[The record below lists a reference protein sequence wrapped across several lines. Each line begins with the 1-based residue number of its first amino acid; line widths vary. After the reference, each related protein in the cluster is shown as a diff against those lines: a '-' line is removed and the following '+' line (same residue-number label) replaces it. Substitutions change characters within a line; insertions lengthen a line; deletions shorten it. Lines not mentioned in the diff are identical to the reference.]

1 MVYLMNLKAKITLY
15 VSFLLLIVIV
25 AVSYNIFVTQ
35 KKILTHQISENRTR
49 AFKSFVSMCNE
60 AVKVKDDGQ
69 VNNAVELL
77 VSTYKPS
84 VVYAGYINSNNVVMF
99 ASRDEDRNIDSVLK
113 TRIKKTNKDYIE
125 VYSSLTGEQ
134 ICEFATPFFF
144 NGENVGTFVVGFS
157 QNNMKEEIDNGISI
171 MLHKIKI
178 IVIVTMIIGL
188 ILSYFLGYSFAKP
201 IKMLTNAAEQI
212 SKGNLDVEIKVNRK
226 DEIGKLS
233 NTFNNMAKQ
242 IKELDSM
249 KDSFVSSVSHELRSP
264 LSAIDGYCD
273 LLIECVN
280 NNYSKEQELKGLQI
294 IKQAT
299 VRLTNFINNIL
310 DLAKMKANK
319 LEVKKVDADIA
330 PIIDEI
336 VTLYQPLATQQ
347 KKRVYSEINGKIPK
361 INIDVEKIKQVITNL
376 VSNAMKFTKENG
388 SVGVKAFPNS
398 NGYGDDYIEIWV
410 QDDGVGIPKQQV
422 DLVFQK
428 FYQVHDG
435 EFKRPKGTGLGL
447 TIVFEMI
454 KLHKGYVWAESD
466 LGKGTTFKF
475 ALPK

>member
-1 MVYLMNLKAKITLY
+1 MNLRAKFTLY

-25 AVSYNIFVTQ
+25 AVSYNIFTTQ
-35 KKILTHQISENRTR
+35 KKFLTQQISENRTK
-49 AFKSFVSMCNE
+49 AFQSFVSMCNE
-60 AVKVKDDGQ
+60 AIKVKDDNQ
-69 VNNAVELL
+69 VDNAVKLL

-84 VVYAGYINSNNVVMF
+84 VVYAGYINSDNLVMF
-99 ASRDEDRNIDSVLK
+99 SSRDEDRNIDSVLK

-125 VYSSLTGEQ
+125 TYSSLTSEQ

-157 QNNMKEEIDNGISI
+157 QDIMKKQIDDAISM
-171 MLHKIKI
+171 MLSKIKTV
-178 IVIVTMIIGL
+178 VIVAMIFG
-188 ILSYFLGYSFAKP
+188 ILLAYFLGYSFTKP

-212 SKGNLDVEIKVNRK
+212 TKGNLDVEIKVNRK

-233 NTFNNMAKQ
+233 TTFNNMAKQ

-249 KDSFVSSVSHELRSP
+249 KNSFVSSVSHELRSP

-273 LLIECVN
+273 LLIECVDK
-280 NNYSKEQELKGLQI
+280 NYSKEQELKGLKI

-319 LEVKKVDADIA
+319 LEVKIVSADVGPLIE
-330 PIIDEI
+330 EI
-336 VTLYQPLATQQ
+336 VSLYQPLATQQ
-347 KKRVYSEINGKIPK
+347 KKRIYAEINGNIPK
-361 INIDVEKIKQVITNL
+361 VNIDVEKIKQVITNL

-398 NGYGDDYIEIWV
+398 GGYGNEYIEIWV

-428 FYQVHDG
+428 FYQVQAG

-475 ALPK
+475 VLPK

>member
-1 MVYLMNLKAKITLY
+1 MNLRAKFTLY

-25 AVSYNIFVTQ
+25 AVSYNIFTTQ
-35 KKILTHQISENRTR
+35 KKFLTQQISENRTK
-49 AFKSFVSMCNE
+49 AFQSFVSMCNE
-60 AVKVKDDGQ
+60 AIKVKDDIQ
-69 VNNAVELL
+69 VNNAVKLL
-77 VSTYKPS
+77 VSTYNPS
-84 VVYAGYINSNNVVMF
+84 VVYAGYINSNGVVMYS
-99 ASRDEDRNIDSVLK
+99 SRDEDRNMDSVLK
-113 TRIKKTNKDYIE
+113 SRIKKTSKNYIE
-125 VYSSLTGEQ
+125 TYSSLTGEQ

-144 NGENVGTFVVGFS
+144 NGKNVGTFVVGFS
-157 QNNMKEEIDNGISI
+157 QDNMKKQIDEGISF
-171 MLHKIKI
+171 MLSKIKI
-178 IVIVTMIIGL
+178 VVLVTMFFGIL
-188 ILSYFLGYSFAKP
+188 LSYLLGYSFGRP
-201 IKMLTNAAEQI
+201 IKILTNAAEQI
-212 SKGNLDVEIKVNRK
+212 AKGNLDVEIKVNRK

-233 NTFNNMAKQ
+233 TTFNDMAKQ

-273 LLIECVN
+273 LLIECVDK
-280 NNYSKEQELKGLQI
+280 NYSKEQELKGLKI

-319 LEVKKVDADIA
+319 LEVKKTESEIG
-330 PIIDEI
+330 PIIEEI
-336 VTLYQPLATQQ
+336 VALYQPLAEQQ
-347 KKRVYSEINGKIPK
+347 KKKVYFEINGDIPK
-361 INIDVEKIKQVITNL
+361 VNMDTERIKQVITNL

-398 NGYGDDYIEIWV
+398 AGYGNEYIEVWV

-428 FYQVHDG
+428 FYQVKDG
-435 EFKRPKGTGLGL
+435 EFKKPKGTGLGL
-447 TIVFEMI
+447 TIVYEMI
-454 KLHKGYVWAESD
+454 KLHNGYVWAESD

-475 ALPK
+475 VLPK

>member
-1 MVYLMNLKAKITLY
+1 MNLKAKITLY
-15 VSFLLLIVIV
+15 VSFLLLVVIV

-35 KKILTHQISENRTR
+35 KKILTQQISENRIK
-49 AFKSFVSMCNE
+49 AFTSFVSMCNE
-60 AVKVKDDGQ
+60 AIKVKDYSQ
-69 VNNAVELL
+69 VDNAVKLL

-84 VVYAGYINSNNVVMF
+84 VVYAGYINSNNSVMY
-99 ASRDEDRNIDSVLK
+99 ASRDEDRNMDSVLK
-113 TRIKKTNKDYIE
+113 MRIKKTNKDYIE

-144 NGENVGTFVVGFS
+144 DGENVGTFIVGFS
-157 QNNMKEEIDNGISI
+157 QDNMKEEIDNGISM

-178 IVIVTMIIGL
+178 IVIVTMIFGL
-188 ILSYFLGYSFAKP
+188 LLSYFLGYSFAKP

-347 KKRVYSEINGKIPK
+347 KKRVYSEIADGIPK
-361 INIDVEKIKQVITNL
+361 INIDIEKMKQVITNL

-388 SVGVKAFPNS
+388 NVGVKAFPVS

-422 DLVFQK
+422 DMVFQK

-447 TIVFEMI
+447 TIVFEMV

-466 LGKGTTFKF
+466 LGKGTTFKI

>member
-1 MVYLMNLKAKITLY
+1 MNLKAKITLY
-15 VSFLLLIVIV
+15 VSFLLLVVII

-35 KKILTHQISENRTR
+35 KKILTHQITENRTR

-60 AVKVKDDGQ
+60 AIKVKDDIQ
-69 VNNAVELL
+69 VNNAVNLL

-84 VVYAGYINSNNVVMF
+84 VVYAGYINSNNAVMY
-99 ASRDEDRNIDSVLK
+99 ASRDEDRNMDSVLR
-113 TRIKKTNKDYIE
+113 TRIKKANKDDIE
-125 VYSSLTGEQ
+125 VYFSLTGEQ
-134 ICEFATPFFF
+134 ICEFVTPFFF
-144 NGENVGTFVVGFS
+144 DGENVGTFVVGFS
-157 QNNMKEEIDNGISI
+157 QDNMKAEINNAISL
-171 MLHKIKI
+171 MLYKIRI
-178 IVIVTMIIGL
+178 IVIITMIFGL
-188 ILSYFLGYSFAKP
+188 LLSYLLGYSFTKP
-201 IKMLTNAAEQI
+201 IKMLTGAAEQI
-212 SKGNLDVEIKVNRK
+212 TKGNLDVEIKVNRK

-233 NTFNNMAKQ
+233 DTFNNMAKQ

-280 NNYSKEQELKGLQI
+280 NNYSKEQELKGLKI

-319 LEVKKVDADIA
+319 LEVKKVDAEIS

-336 VTLYQPLATQQ
+336 VTLYQPLAAQQ
-347 KKRVYSEINGKIPK
+347 HKRVYAEIADGIPK
-361 INIDVEKIKQVITNL
+361 INIDIEKIKQVITNL

-388 SVGVKAFPNS
+388 NVGVKAFPVS

-422 DLVFQK
+422 DMVFQK

-447 TIVFEMI
+447 TIVFEMV

-466 LGKGTTFKF
+466 LGKGTTFKI

>member
-1 MVYLMNLKAKITLY
+1 MNLRTKLTLY
-15 VSFLLLIVIV
+15 VSSLLIVVIV

-35 KKILTHQISENRTR
+35 KKILTHQISENRTK
-49 AFKSFVSMCNE
+49 AFQSFVSMCNE
-60 AVKVKDDGQ
+60 AIKVKDDIQ
-69 VNNAVELL
+69 VNNAVKLL
-77 VSTYKPS
+77 VSTYNPS
-84 VVYAGYINSNNVVMF
+84 SNGVVMYS
-99 ASRDEDRNIDSVLK
+99 SRDEDRNMDSVLK
-113 TRIKKTNKDYIE
+113 SRIKKTSKNYIE
-125 VYSSLTGEQ
+125 TYSSLTGEQ

-144 NGENVGTFVVGFS
+144 NGKNVGTFVVGFS
-157 QNNMKEEIDNGISI
+157 QDNMKKQIDEGISF
-171 MLHKIKI
+171 MLSKIKI
-178 IVIVTMIIGL
+178 VVLVTMFFGIL
-188 ILSYFLGYSFAKP
+188 LSYLLGYSFGRP
-201 IKMLTNAAEQI
+201 IKILTNAAEQI
-212 SKGNLDVEIKVNRK
+212 AKGNLDVEIKVNRK

-233 NTFNNMAKQ
+233 TTFNDMAKQ

-273 LLIECVN
+273 LLIECVDK
-280 NNYSKEQELKGLQI
+280 NYSKEQELKGLKI

-319 LEVKKVDADIA
+319 LEVKKTESEIG
-330 PIIDEI
+330 PIIEEI
-336 VTLYQPLATQQ
+336 VALYQPLAEQQ
-347 KKRVYSEINGKIPK
+347 KKKVYFEINGDIPK
-361 INIDVEKIKQVITNL
+361 VNMDTERIKQVITNL

-398 NGYGDDYIEIWV
+398 AGYGNEYIEVWV

-428 FYQVHDG
+428 FYQVKDG
-435 EFKRPKGTGLGL
+435 EFKKPKGTGLGL
-447 TIVFEMI
+447 TIVYEMI
-454 KLHKGYVWAESD
+454 KLHNGYVWAESD

-475 ALPK
+475 VLPK

>member
-1 MVYLMNLKAKITLY
+1 MNLKAKITLY
-15 VSFLLLIVIV
+15 VSFLLLVVII

-35 KKILTHQISENRTR
+35 KKILTQQISENRIK
-49 AFKSFVSMCNE
+49 AFTSFVSMCNE
-60 AVKVKDDGQ
+60 AIKVKDDNQ
-69 VNNAVELL
+69 VNNAVGLL

-84 VVYAGYINSNNVVMF
+84 VVYAGYINSDNVVMY
-99 ASRDEDRNIDSVLK
+99 ASRDEDRNMDSVLK
-113 TRIKKTNKDYIE
+113 MRIKKTNKDYIE

-144 NGENVGTFVVGFS
+144 DGENVGTFIVGFS
-157 QNNMKEEIDNGISI
+157 QDNMKAEIDNGISM

-178 IVIVTMIIGL
+178 IVIVTMIFGL
-188 ILSYFLGYSFAKP
+188 LLSYLLGYSFAKP

-212 SKGNLDVEIKVNRK
+212 TKGNLDVEIKVNRK

-233 NTFNNMAKQ
+233 DTFNNMAKQ

-319 LEVKKVDADIA
+319 LEVKKVDAEIA

-347 KKRVYSEINGKIPK
+347 KKRVYSEIAADIPK

-388 SVGVKAFPNS
+388 NVGVKAFPVS

-422 DLVFQK
+422 DMVFQK

-447 TIVFEMI
+447 TIVFEMV

-466 LGKGTTFKF
+466 LGKGTTFKI

>member
-1 MVYLMNLKAKITLY
+1 MNLRTKLTLY
-15 VSFLLLIVIV
+15 VSSLLIVVIV

-35 KKILTHQISENRTR
+35 KKILTHQISENRTK
-49 AFKSFVSMCNE
+49 AFQSFVSMCNE
-60 AVKVKDDGQ
+60 AIKVKDDIQ
-69 VNNAVELL
+69 VNNAVKLL

-84 VVYAGYINSNNVVMF
+84 VVYAGYINSNGVVMYS
-99 ASRDEDRNIDSVLK
+99 SRDEDRNMDSVLK
-113 TRIKKTNKDYIE
+113 SRIKKTSKNYIE
-125 VYSSLTGEQ
+125 TYSSLTGEQ

-144 NGENVGTFVVGFS
+144 NGKNVGTFVVGFS
-157 QNNMKEEIDNGISI
+157 QDNMKKQIDEGISF
-171 MLHKIKI
+171 MLSKIKI
-178 IVIVTMIIGL
+178 VVLVTMFFGIL
-188 ILSYFLGYSFAKP
+188 LSYLLGYSFGRP
-201 IKMLTNAAEQI
+201 IKILTNAAEQI
-212 SKGNLDVEIKVNRK
+212 AKGNLDVEIKVNRK

-233 NTFNNMAKQ
+233 TTFNDMAKQ

-273 LLIECVN
+273 LLIECVDK
-280 NNYSKEQELKGLQI
+280 NYSKEQELKGLKI

-319 LEVKKVDADIA
+319 LEVKKTESEIG
-330 PIIDEI
+330 PIIEEI
-336 VTLYQPLATQQ
+336 VALYQPLAEQQ
-347 KKRVYSEINGKIPK
+347 KKKVYFEINGDIPK
-361 INIDVEKIKQVITNL
+361 VNMDTERIKQVITNL

-398 NGYGDDYIEIWV
+398 AGYGNEYIEVWV

-422 DLVFQK
+422 DFVFQK
-428 FYQVHDG
+428 FYQVKDG
-435 EFKRPKGTGLGL
+435 EFKKPKGTGLGL
-447 TIVFEMI
+447 TIVYEMI
-454 KLHKGYVWAESD
+454 KLHNGYVWAESD

-475 ALPK
+475 VLPK

>member
-1 MVYLMNLKAKITLY
+1 MNLRTKLTLY
-15 VSFLLLIVIV
+15 VSFLLIVVIV

-35 KKILTHQISENRTR
+35 KKILTQQISENRTK
-49 AFKSFVSMCNE
+49 AFQSFVSMCNE
-60 AVKVKDDGQ
+60 AIKVKDDIQ
-69 VNNAVELL
+69 VNNAVTLL

-84 VVYAGYINSNNVVMF
+84 VVYAGYINSNGVVMY
-99 ASRDEDRNIDSVLK
+99 ASRDEDRNMDSVLK
-113 TRIKKTNKDYIE
+113 SRIKRTGKDHIE
-125 VYSSLTGEQ
+125 TYSSLTGEQ

-144 NGENVGTFVVGFS
+144 NGANVGTFVVGFS
-157 QNNMKEEIDNGISI
+157 QDHMKEQINNGISL
-171 MLHKIKI
+171 MLSKIKI
-178 IVIVTMIIGL
+178 IVIVAL
-188 ILSYFLGYSFAKP
+188 IFGILVAYFLGYSFGRP
-201 IKMLTNAAEQI
+201 IKILTNAAEQI
-212 SKGNLDVEIKVNRK
+212 TKGNLDVEIKVNRK

-273 LLIECVN
+273 LLIECVDK
-280 NNYSKEQELKGLQI
+280 NYSKEQELKGLKI

-319 LEVKKVDADIA
+319 LEVKKTESSIG
-330 PIIDEI
+330 PIIEEI
-336 VTLYQPLATQQ
+336 VALYQPLADQQ
-347 KKRVYSEINGKIPK
+347 KKKIYFEINGEVPK
-361 INIDVEKIKQVITNL
+361 VNMDVERIKQVITNL
-376 VSNAMKFTKENG
+376 VSNAMKFTKEDG

-398 NGYGDDYIEIWV
+398 AGYGNEYIEVWV

-422 DLVFQK
+422 DFVFQK
-428 FYQVHDG
+428 FYQVKDG
-435 EFKRPKGTGLGL
+435 EFKKPKGTGLGL
-447 TIVFEMI
+447 TIVYEMI
-454 KLHKGYVWAESD
+454 KLHNGYVWAESD

-475 ALPK
+475 VLPK

>member
-15 VSFLLLIVIV
+15 VSFLLLIVII

-35 KKILTHQISENRTR
+35 KKILTQQISENRTR

-157 QNNMKEEIDNGISI
+157 QNNMKEQIDNGISI

-319 LEVKKVDADIA
+319 LEVKKVDADVA

-336 VTLYQPLATQQ
+336 VTLYQPLAAQQ
-347 KKRVYSEINGKIPK
+347 KKKVFAEINGKIPK
-361 INIDVEKIKQVITNL
+361 VNIDVEKIKQVITNL

-388 SVGVKAFPNS
+388 SVGVKAFPTS

>member
-1 MVYLMNLKAKITLY
+1 MNLKAKITLY
-15 VSFLLLIVIV
+15 VSFLLLVVIV

-35 KKILTHQISENRTR
+35 KKILTQQISENRIR

-60 AVKVKDDGQ
+60 AIKLRDDIQ
-69 VNNAVELL
+69 VNNAVKLL

-84 VVYAGYINSNNVVMF
+84 VVYAGYINSNNVVMY
-99 ASRDEDRNIDSVLK
+99 ASRDEDRNMDSVLK

-134 ICEFATPFFF
+134 ICEFATPFFL
-144 NGENVGTFVVGFS
+144 NEENVGTFIVGFS
-157 QNNMKEEIDNGISI
+157 QNHMKEQIDIGISTI
-171 MLHKIKI
+171 LHKIKI
-178 IVIVTMIIGL
+178 IVIIAMIFGIL
-188 ILSYFLGYSFAKP
+188 LSYLLGYSFTRP

-233 NTFNNMAKQ
+233 DTFNNMAKQ

-319 LEVKKVDADIA
+319 LEVKKIDADIA

-336 VTLYQPLATQQ
+336 VTLYQPLAIQQ
-347 KKRVYSEINGKIPK
+347 KKRVFSEINGNIPK

-388 SVGVKAFPNS
+388 SVGVKAFPVS

-422 DLVFQK
+422 DMVFQK

-447 TIVFEMI
+447 TIVFEMV

-466 LGKGTTFKF
+466 LGKGTTFKI

>member
-1 MVYLMNLKAKITLY
+1 MNLRAKVTLY
-15 VSFLLLIVIV
+15 ISFLLLIVIV
-25 AVSYNIFVTQ
+25 AVSYNIFTTQ
-35 KKILTHQISENRTR
+35 KKILTQQISENRTR

-60 AVKVKDDGQ
+60 AIKVRDDLQ
-69 VNNAVELL
+69 VDHAVELL

-84 VVYAGYINSNNVVMF
+84 VVYAGYINSENIIMY
-99 ASRDEDRNIDSVLK
+99 ASRDEDRNMDSVLR
-113 TRIKKTNKDYIE
+113 TRIKKSSKDFVE
-125 VYSSLTGEQ
+125 VYTSLTDEQ
-134 ICEFATPFFF
+134 ICEFVTPLFF
-144 NGENVGTFVVGFS
+144 GGVNVGTFVVGFS
-157 QNNMKEEIDNGISI
+157 QNEMKKQIDSAIST
-171 MLHKIKI
+171 MLDKIRI
-178 IVIVTMIIGL
+178 IVIITMIFGVF
-188 ILSYFLGYSFAKP
+188 LSYFLSYSFVKP
-201 IKMLTNAAEQI
+201 IKILTKAAEQI
-212 SKGNLDVEIKVNRK
+212 TNGNLDVEIKVNRR
-226 DEIGKLS
+226 DEIGILS
-233 NTFNNMAKQ
+233 KTFNNMAKQ

-319 LEVKKVDADIA
+319 LEVKKVNADIV
-330 PIIDEI
+330 PLIDEI
-336 VTLYQPLATQQ
+336 VTLYQPLAIQQ
-347 KKRVYSEINGKIPK
+347 KKKVYSEINGKIPK
-361 INIDVEKIKQVITNL
+361 VNIDVEKIKQVITNL

-388 SVGVKAFPNS
+388 KVVVKAFDKS
-398 NGYGDDYIEIWV
+398 NGYGYDYIEVWV

-428 FYQVHDG
+428 FYQVQEG

-454 KLHKGYVWAESD
+454 KLHKGRVWAESD

-475 ALPK
+475 TLPK

>member
-1 MVYLMNLKAKITLY
+1 MNLRTKLTLY
-15 VSFLLLIVIV
+15 VSFLLIIVIV

-35 KKILTHQISENRTR
+35 KRILTQQISENRTK
-49 AFKSFVSMCNE
+49 AFQSFVSMCNE
-60 AVKVKDDGQ
+60 AIKVKDDIQ
-69 VNNAVELL
+69 VNNAVKLL
-77 VSTYKPS
+77 VSTYNPS
-84 VVYAGYINSNNVVMF
+84 VVYAGYINSNGVVMF
-99 ASRDEDRNIDSVLK
+99 SSRDEDRNMDSVLK
-113 TRIKKTNKDYIE
+113 ARIKRASKEHIE
-125 VYSSLTGEQ
+125 TYSSLTGEQ

-144 NGENVGTFVVGFS
+144 NGSNVGTFVVGFS
-157 QNNMKEEIDNGISI
+157 QDIMKEQIDIGIS
-171 MLHKIKI
+171 LTLSKIKI
-178 IVIVTMIIGL
+178 VVFVTMFFGIL
-188 ILSYFLGYSFAKP
+188 LSYLLGYSFGRP

-212 SKGNLDVEIKVNRK
+212 AKGNLDVEIKVNRK

-233 NTFNNMAKQ
+233 TTFNDMAKQ

-273 LLIECVN
+273 LLIECVDK
-280 NNYSKEQELKGLQI
+280 NYSKEQELKGLKI

-319 LEVKKVDADIA
+319 LEVKKTESDIG
-330 PIIDEI
+330 PLIEEI
-336 VTLYQPLATQQ
+336 VALYQPLAEQQ
-347 KKRVYSEINGKIPK
+347 KKKIYSEINGEIPK
-361 INIDVEKIKQVITNL
+361 ISMDAERIKQVITNL
-376 VSNAMKFTKENG
+376 VSNAMKFTKEEG

-398 NGYGDDYIEIWV
+398 AGYGNEYIEVWV

-428 FYQVHDG
+428 FYQVKDG
-435 EFKRPKGTGLGL
+435 EFKKPKGTGLGL
-447 TIVFEMI
+447 TIVYEMI
-454 KLHKGYVWAESD
+454 KLHDGYVWAESD

-475 ALPK
+475 VLPK

>member
-1 MVYLMNLKAKITLY
+1 MNLKAKITLY
-15 VSFLLLIVIV
+15 VSFLLLVVII

-35 KKILTHQISENRTR
+35 KKILTQQISENRTR
-49 AFKSFVSMCNE
+49 AFQSFVSMCNE
-60 AVKVKDDGQ
+60 AIKVKDDIQ
-69 VNNAVELL
+69 VNHAVELL

-84 VVYAGYINSNNVVMF
+84 VVYAGYINSNNVVMY
-99 ASRDEDRNIDSVLK
+99 ASRDEDRNMDSVLK
-113 TRIKKTNKDYIE
+113 TRIRKANKDYIE
-125 VYSSLTGEQ
+125 VYPSLTGEQ

-157 QNNMKEEIDNGISI
+157 QTNMKEQIDNAISI
-171 MLHKIKI
+171 MLYKIKI
-178 IVIVTMIIGL
+178 IVIVTMIFGL
-188 ILSYFLGYSFAKP
+188 FLSYLLGYSFAKP

-347 KKRVYSEINGKIPK
+347 KKRVYSEINGNIPK
-361 INIDVEKIKQVITNL
+361 VNIDVEKIKQVITNL

-388 SVGVKAFPNS
+388 SVGVKAFPTS
-398 NGYGDDYIEIWV
+398 KGYGDDYIEVWV

-447 TIVFEMI
+447 TIVFEMVR
-454 KLHKGYVWAESD
+454 LHKGYVWAESD

>member
-1 MVYLMNLKAKITLY
+1 MNLRTKLTLY
-15 VSFLLLIVIV
+15 VSSLLIVVIV

-35 KKILTHQISENRTR
+35 KKILTHQISENRTK
-49 AFKSFVSMCNE
+49 AFQSFVSMCNE
-60 AVKVKDDGQ
+60 AIKVKDDIQ
-69 VNNAVELL
+69 VNNAVKLL
-77 VSTYKPS
+77 VSTYNPS
-84 VVYAGYINSNNVVMF
+84 VVYAGYINSNGVVMYS
-99 ASRDEDRNIDSVLK
+99 SRDEDRNMDSVLK
-113 TRIKKTNKDYIE
+113 SRIKKTSKNYIE
-125 VYSSLTGEQ
+125 TYSSLTGEQ

-144 NGENVGTFVVGFS
+144 NGKNVGTFVVGFS
-157 QNNMKEEIDNGISI
+157 QDNMKKQIDEGISF
-171 MLHKIKI
+171 MLSKIKI
-178 IVIVTMIIGL
+178 VVLVTMFFGIL
-188 ILSYFLGYSFAKP
+188 LSYLLGYSFGRP
-201 IKMLTNAAEQI
+201 IKILTNAAEQI
-212 SKGNLDVEIKVNRK
+212 AKGNLDVEIKVNRK

-233 NTFNNMAKQ
+233 TTFNDMAKQ

-273 LLIECVN
+273 LLIECVDK
-280 NNYSKEQELKGLQI
+280 NYSKEQELKGLKI

-319 LEVKKVDADIA
+319 LEVKKTESEIG
-330 PIIDEI
+330 PIIEEI
-336 VTLYQPLATQQ
+336 VALYQPLAEQQ
-347 KKRVYSEINGKIPK
+347 KKKVYFEINGDIPK
-361 INIDVEKIKQVITNL
+361 VNMDTERIKQVITNL

-398 NGYGDDYIEIWV
+398 AGYGNEYIEVWV

-428 FYQVHDG
+428 FYQVKDG
-435 EFKRPKGTGLGL
+435 EFKKPKGTGLGL
-447 TIVFEMI
+447 TIVYEMI
-454 KLHKGYVWAESD
+454 KLHNGYVWAESD

-475 ALPK
+475 VLPK

>member
-157 QNNMKEEIDNGISI
+157 QNNMKEQIDNGISI

-319 LEVKKVDADIA
+319 LEVKKIDADIA

-347 KKRVYSEINGKIPK
+347 KKKVYSEINGKIPK
-361 INIDVEKIKQVITNL
+361 VNIDVEKIKQVITNL

-388 SVGVKAFPNS
+388 SVGVKAFPTS
-398 NGYGDDYIEIWV
+398 NGYGDDYIEVWV

-466 LGKGTTFKF
+466 IGKGTTFKF